1 MPTMFMMMVM
11 VVMLMMLVMVLM
23 CAALMFV
30 LVMMMFVCHNFN
42 IFFWLQNYDN
52 YIATWLQSVFFYSF
66 ILFLS
71 SFLLPL
77 HHAKPTRM

>member
-1 MPTMFMMMVM
+1 MFMMMVM

-30 LVMMMFVCHNFN
+30 LVMFVCHNFN